1 MRRVAIALVALAGCS
16 TGPREWERP
25 WLPEP
30 APYESKGRAVVGGT
44 QAIDLPTVMRLAG
57 ANSLDVAWV
66 REKVH
71 EAHARRTLATERF
84 LPTVGGTL
92 SYKRHEGETQ
102 ATDGTF
108 VDVDK
113 QATFGG
119 GQGTLSWQLG
129 EAVYE
134 TLAASRR
141 LEGAR
146 AGLAAAERT
155 AVLDAAVAYYDLV
168 RETMKAAVAED
179 SAKAAEKMAADLK
192 VGVDAGHGFQGD
204 VLRAR
209 VRATDSRLAGL
220 RAVAAAKQASI
231 RLVSLLRLAPGIDL
245 VPVEGTPARLAL
257 VPEGMREA
265 DWIAQALASRPEV
278 RAAEAEAAATRH
290 EANAAVYAPLVP
302 EVQGSASGGRLGDT
316 LGDAGGTADYAVSL
330 GWKVGPGGLF
340 DLGRRDLT
348 ASKRGQA
355 EVERARVRQRV
366 VDEVRQAHA
375 ALANRAEQ
383 LALAEDEVKDAAEA
397 LRLNE
402 ERRKAGMGLPL
413 ELLEA
418 EIALARAKADRATA
432 LADYDQAQ
440 LRLLLSSGGDL
451 PR

>member
-1 MRRVAIALVALAGCS
+1 MRRVALALVALAGCS
-16 TGPREWERP
+16 AGPREWERS

-30 APYESKGRAVVGGT
+30 VPYAAKGQPVVEGT
-44 QAIDLPTVMRLAG
+44 QPIDLPTVMRLAG

-84 LPTVGGTL
+84 LPTVGGAFT
-92 SYKRHEGETQ
+92 YKRHEGVTQ

-108 VDVDK
+108 VDVEK
-113 QATFGG
+113 QQTFGG

-134 TLAASRR
+134 TLATSRR

-155 AVLDAAVAYYDLV
+155 AVLDAAIAYFDLV
-168 RETMKAAVAED
+168 RETMKAQVAED

-209 VRATDSRLAGL
+209 VRAADSRLARS
-220 RAVAAAKQASI
+220 RATASAKQASI
-231 RLVSLLRLAPGIDL
+231 RLVSLLRLSPGIDL
-245 VPVEGTPARLAL
+245 VPVEEAPARLAL

-290 EANAAVYAPLVP
+290 EASAAVYAPLVP
-302 EVQGSASGGRLGDT
+302 DVQGSASGGQLGDT
-316 LGDAGGTADYAVSL
+316 LGNSGDTADYAVSV

-348 ASKRGQA
+348 VAKRGQA
-355 EVERARVRQRV
+355 EVELALVRQRV
-366 VDEVRQAHA
+366 VDEVRQARA
-375 ALANRAEQ
+375 ALSNRAEQ
-383 LALAEDEVKDAAEA
+383 LALADDEVKDAAEA

-418 EIALARAKADRATA
+418 QVALARAQADQATA